1 MVPAVLLLLLQLI
14 VPAGGAPKSPS
25 VTAKLPPCAVYCE
38 WLDAQKETGSFYD
51 GLPETDGSPRPA
63 SSTDEPP
70 AGLPFG
76 FPDSV
81 TGVIEGIPAPVS
93 VSVDPSGLYLY
104 VMTAGDEGLLVVR
117 LSSMEVIRSTGT
129 ADSSATDGGI
139 AVPCPVVR
147 VHPRGTY
154 VYVTN
159 PADSTVSVF
168 LTEDGS
174 AAAVVKVWGRPS
186 DIGFSPVG
194 SRAYVP
200 CRDSGRIFVL
210 E

>member
-1 MVPAVLLLLLQLI
+1 MVLAALLLLQ
-14 VPAGGAPKSPS
+14 VSAPAGGAPRSPCAS
-25 VTAKLPPCAVYCE
+25 VKLPPCAVYCE
-38 WLDAQKETGSFYD
+38 WLDSQKETGSFYD
-51 GLPETDGSPRPA
+51 GLPENDGSPRPG
-63 SSTDEPP
+63 SDPQDQP

-81 TGVIEGIPAPVS
+81 TGVIEGIPAPLS

-104 VMTAGDEGLLVVR
+104 VMTQGSEGLLVVR
-117 LSSMEVIRSTGT
+117 LSSMEVAASSTIACAPAAGDR
-129 ADSSATDGGI
+129 A
-139 AVPCPVVR
+139 AVPGPVVR
-147 VHPRGTY
+147 AHPRGTY
-154 VYVTN
+154 LYVTN

-168 LTEDGS
+168 RTDDGS
-174 AAAVVKVWGRPS
+174 AAAVVKVWGCPS

-200 CRDSGRIFVL
+200 CCGSGRIFVL